1 MNFNKPTLSD
11 LTLFDHE
18 EEGFSVDKVID
29 LFPKAIST
37 RFELTSQEEADLLY
51 GLMTHDPFL
60 VPENFLNPL
69 TDCRPREARSILAG
83 RLVDE
88 DVPLDNSPD
97 YFLLHFPEYGVE
109 LSYYHNQTIN
119 K

>member
-18 EEGFSVDKVID
+18 EEGFSVDQVID

-83 RLVDE
+83 GLVDDGFE
-88 DVPLDNSPD
+88 LHDSPD
-97 YFLLHFPEYGVE
+97 YFLMHFPEVE
-109 LSYYHNQTIN
+109 AELLLSQSTL
-119 K
+119 KQ